1 MLTLHVIRHA
11 KTLQEVA
18 SGKDKD
24 RELMEKGIAQSNLL
38 GNYIQ
43 SHHIELGKIICSSAV
58 RAMQTKSIVCQH
70 LAERCNVDYRDS
82 LYLASKETLLSEL
95 SSEHEKT
102 ITIIGHNEGISDLL
116 SYCTNEFIHMK
127 TAEFMS
133 ITFPVEEW
141 VDITNDFGT
150 ILLRY
155 RPEVFLPKVFAVC

>member
-155 RPEVFLPKVFAVC
+155 RPEVFLQKVFAVC